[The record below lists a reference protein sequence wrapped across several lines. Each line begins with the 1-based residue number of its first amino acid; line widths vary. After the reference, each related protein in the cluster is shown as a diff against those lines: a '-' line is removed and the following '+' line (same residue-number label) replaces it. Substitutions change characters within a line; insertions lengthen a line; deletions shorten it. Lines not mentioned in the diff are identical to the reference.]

1 MTEDIQPSPSASPSV
16 VPMLQAN
23 FPNVE
28 EWDDDVREMG
38 TKGMEEIEVVL
49 KRFGDEQSTL
59 LDRFERLSFEVQ
71 LNQAILGRS
80 LSESH
85 APWHRSPPLRSLQPQ
100 SEPKEAHGRR
110 HRYDHR
116 GLGFQ
121 KVLKKIFKPIFGNKK
136 LGEIKES
143 IPDKKSFKFMKAFS
157 RSLRV

>member
-1 MTEDIQPSPSASPSV
+1 MYMYIYKHVNGRDYA
-16 VPMLQAN
+16 
-23 FPNVE
+23 
-28 EWDDDVREMG
+28 VREMG

-85 APWHRSPPLRSLQPQ
+85 APRHRSPPQRLQPQ